1 MNTVDPESPRPN
13 LIINFLCKWMSY
25 FDDVLLTLVALG
37 IIVLAV
43 ILLFEACSDFYYFHE
58 HSIPHI
64 ISDLMFVLILMEL
77 FRQVVRQLKRHS
89 FTLSPFLF
97 IGVIASI
104 RGILIIQMKLALGLA
119 EGWITL
125 AQIGVYAVIVFIM
138 VISFYFSSKIER
150 SASQ

>member
-1 MNTVDPESPRPN
+1 MNTLEPETQKPN
-13 LIINFLCKWMSY
+13 QVINFLCRWLSY
-25 FDDVLLTLVALG
+25 FDDVLLTLVAVG
-37 IIVLAV
+37 IVVLAV
-43 ILLFEACSDFYYFHE
+43 ILLFEAYSDFYYFYE

-77 FRQVVRQLKRHS
+77 FRQVIRQLKRHT

-125 AQIGVYAVIVFIM
+125 AQIGIYAVIVFIM
-138 VISFYFSSKIER
+138 VISYYFSSKIER
-150 SASQ
+150 GDSQ

>member
-1 MNTVDPESPRPN
+1 MNTSEPESPKPN
-13 LIINFLCKWMSY
+13 PFINLLIRCMSY
-25 FDDVLLTLVALG
+25 IDDVILTVVSVG
-37 IIVLAV
+37 IIILAV
-43 ILLFEACSDFYYFHE
+43 ILLSEAFSDFYYFEE

-77 FRQVVRQLKRHS
+77 FRQVVRQLKRHT

-125 AQIGVYAVIVFIM
+125 AQIGVYAVIVFVM
-138 VISFYFSSKIER
+138 VVSYYFSSKIER

>member
-1 MNTVDPESPRPN
+1 MDTFEPESPRPN
-13 LIINFLCKWMSY
+13 RVINFLCRWLSY
-25 FDDVLLTLVALG
+25 FDDVILTLVAVG
-37 IIVLAV
+37 IVILAV
-43 ILLFEACSDFYYFHE
+43 ILLFEAFSDFYYFQE

-77 FRQVVRQLKRHS
+77 FRQVVRQLRRHT

-138 VISFYFSSKIER
+138 VISYYFSSKIER